1 MKFEID
7 YIEKLAKIIADNEL
21 TEISLEDGEQAITI
35 RKDLAEVV
43 TTAVAPAAAPA
54 PVVCQTTVNTPVAEV
69 ATEAPKGKA
78 ITSPMVGTFYAH
90 VRNMIRGVTE
100 GYTYQLKV
108 VFNHF
113 PMKVAV
119 KGDKVQVDNY
129 MGGHA
134 PRFADIIPG
143 VTVKVNGADV
153 TVTGIDIEK
162 VGQTA
167 ANLERAT
174 SRGGFDKRV
183 FQDGIYIVH
192 KSHKVKE

>member
-1 MKFEID
+1 MTIAGK
-7 YIEKLAKIIADNEL
+7 IESTIAIPDGVSVTQDGNTVTVKGPRGEL
-21 TEISLEDGEQAITI
+21 SRNFAHPSVNVAIGEGHVVVSCEFPNI
-35 RKDLAEVV
+35 RE
-43 TTAVAPAAAPA
+43 
-54 PVVCQTTVNTPVAEV
+54 
-69 ATEAPKGKA
+69 KA
-78 ITSPMVGTFYAH
+78 MVGTFHAH
-90 VRNMIRGVTE
+90 VRNMIHGVTE
-100 GYTYQLKV
+100 GYTYTLKI
-108 VFNHF
+108 VFSHF

-119 KGDKVQVDNY
+119 KGDKVEIDNY

-134 PRFADIIPG
+134 PRFANIVG
-143 VTVKVNGADV
+143 GCKVKIAGADV
-153 TVTGIDIEK
+153 TVEGNDIEA

>member
-1 MKFEID
+1 MTIAGK
-7 YIEKLAKIIADNEL
+7 IESTIAIPSGV
-21 TEISLEDGEQAITI
+21 TVSQDGN
-35 RKDLAEVV
+35 VV
-43 TTAVAPAAAPA
+43 KVKG
-54 PVVCQTTVNTPVAEV
+54 
-69 ATEAPKGKA
+69 PKGELSRNFAHPSVIVKVEGDKVSVSCEYPRIKEKA
-78 ITSPMVGTFYAH
+78 MVGTFHAH
-90 VRNMIRGVTE
+90 LRNMVHGVTE

-108 VFNHF
+108 VFSHF

-119 KGDKVQVDNY
+119 KGDKVQIDNY

-134 PRFADIIPG
+134 PRYANILAG
-143 VTVKVNGADV
+143 VTVKVSGQDV
-153 TVTGIDIEK
+153 TVTGADIEK

-167 ANLERAT
+167 ANLEKAT